1 MPVDQNAAFQGA
13 IIAPLKALDFK
24 QADAYEKL
32 ESLAKAMQAMLLI
45 NRAQD
50 DGSLLTERDRLIG
63 ERAEKAKDLGANAA
77 NLTELELNDE
87 HLSKLTLQTSK
98 NRVGARRFTTETLLG
113 NATPLA
119 DPVKDSEVSSIE
131 GLDQDSKKDWV
142 KTVKHIH
149 KVKAQLQGA
158 EDNVKEKEQA
168 LQSTKNDLGHI
179 GGDAGKKMELDN
191 AQDSLN
197 TAKKDRDY
205 QKALLARLETSL
217 EKNTVRRQWLQDKI
231 KFDKADDALQAN
243 STQCRT
249 LVREMDAAFNSEA
262 SSFDAP
268 TAITAHGLGDL
279 FSKDSITVEP
289 SARAEAHAALAEAF
303 KLANA
308 ANEDLAKAAKENVPP
323 KLSKAEKEAQR
334 VRNKAVTGGLAHL
347 SGPTRAARKT
357 QKDLVE
363 QAGKLRNTKTAVDA
377 ATAHLE
383 TVSNILHATDFGRT
397 RAEKMRTPFHFS
409 VKDPRKDLSTANEK
423 ASKRGNEQQALID
436 GYNTAV
442 VPNAVTQGDAEEMM
456 RVYRLD
462 NKQFLQVNVSV
473 LFAFHTE
480 YKSAAEKKSAKKRV
494 MPNSLHV
501 NVYNHMGALD
511 FQRKRVEKVLAAF
524 DKAIDFAKDEKDGNE
539 LSRLSEQRAMYAA
552 ELVFINY
559 HYVKKENNT
568 SVIPALETL
577 MAEEEKTAG
586 AAAMTAGG
594 RTSLNEALDDLDAEV
609 GRYENGLEQV
619 KKETE
624 EEYISQQKSVE
635 PGNNDYFKYNKEA
648 KRFIFNPPTAKQG
661 EQIENAARVMD
672 AVTDAMSTLMA
683 RHGSLKLVGGN
694 PESEQDLQMFALA
707 QELADRAGLSDD
719 INYDKC
725 NIPKDDITKYRKGN
739 KFQQFVAKNADKLDK
754 SAAALKA
761 IKGHH
766 DASRQALAQ
775 AKANGQQGVMPGA
788 KPAETESDKM
798 KRTTGDVKKRGRSAS
813 ISHSLT
819 GADEKISPT
828 ARRKETDALQAWRE
842 GFKPKR

>member
-1 MPVDQNAAFQGA
+1 MPVDQNATFQDA
-13 IIAPLKALDFK
+13 IITPLKALDFK

-50 DGSLLTERDRLIG
+50 EGGLLKERERLVG
-63 ERAEKAKDLGANAA
+63 ERGRMAKKLGAKKD
-77 NLTELELNDE
+77 NLSELELEDSE
-87 HLSKLTLQTSK
+87 LKQLTLQTSK

-179 GGDAGKKMELDN
+179 GGDAGKKTQLDN
-191 AQDSLN
+191 AKDLLN
-197 TAKKDRDY
+197 TAKKDRDD

-231 KFDKADDALQAN
+231 KFDKADDALKAN
-243 STQCRT
+243 NTQSRV
-249 LVREMDAAFNSEA
+249 LAREMDSAFNSEA

-308 ANEDLAKAAKENVPP
+308 ANEDMAKTAKENVPP

-334 VRNKAVTGGLAHL
+334 ARSKAVTGGLAHFAH
-347 SGPTRAARKT
+347 PTQAEKTRQTEILDAARKVREG
-357 QKDLVE
+357 KD
-363 QAGKLRNTKTAVDA
+363 AVDA

-383 TVSNILHATDFGRT
+383 TVSNILYATDFGPT
-397 RAEKMRTPFHFS
+397 RAQKMRSPYRYHVDDS
-409 VKDPRKDLSTANEK
+409 RGDLSK
-423 ASKRGNEQQALID
+423 AHDKTDTRRIEQQKLID
-436 GYNTAV
+436 AYNKAAN
-442 VPNAVTQGDAEEMM
+442 PRIGQYDAKELVKRYNLKDEQ
-456 RVYRLD
+456 LAH
-462 NKQFLQVNVSV
+462 VNTDV
-473 LFAFHTE
+473 LGAFHTE
-480 YKSAAEKKSAKKRV
+480 LASAKDKRSAKNRV
-494 MPNSLHV
+494 MPNGLHV

-511 FQRKRVEKVLAAF
+511 FQRKRVEKVLTAF
-524 DKAIDFAKDEKDGNE
+524 DKAIDAANEEKDGAAQQDLE
-539 LSRLSEQRAMYAA
+539 AQRAMYAA
-552 ELVFINY
+552 ELVFINH

-568 SVIPALETL
+568 GVISVLEEL
-577 MAEEEKTAG
+577 IANEEKMAG

-594 RTSLNEALDDLDAEV
+594 RTSLDETLDDLDAEI

-619 KKETE
+619 KQETE
-624 EEYISQQKSVE
+624 KEYISQQKSVE

-739 KFQQFVAKNADKLDK
+739 KFQQFVAKNVDKLDK
-754 SAAALKA
+754 SAADLKA

-828 ARRKETDALQAWRE
+828 ARTKETDALQAWRE